1 VGASK
6 NGKII
11 ATYDWT
17 MMVYQEV
24 LHYNDRY
31 LASCGLL
38 RKPNGQIFVAIAGKI
53 GNEKSSARKMLF
65 HIIAKAFFTRDILA
79 HILTKK
85 INHGT

>member
-11 ATYDWT
+11 ATYDWA

-38 RKPNGQIFVAIAGKI
+38 RKPNGQIFVAVAGKI
-53 GNEKSSARKMLF
+53 GNEKSSERKMLF
-65 HIIAKAFFTRDILA
+65 HIIAKAFFTRDNLA
-79 HILTKK
+79 HNIAIKR
-85 INHGT
+85 